1 MHMAETSV
9 HLRKKDSL
17 KFRLSKRLVVSL
29 SKKGGENSKEICKQY
44 ITWLSNEQGWYNHE
58 NVNTNY

>member
-1 MHMAETSV
+1 MGSYQKEGRYFQEINTTVNMHMAETSV

-29 SKKGGENSKEICKQY
+29 SKKGGEHSKEICK
-44 ITWLSNEQGWYNHE
+44 
-58 NVNTNY
+58 